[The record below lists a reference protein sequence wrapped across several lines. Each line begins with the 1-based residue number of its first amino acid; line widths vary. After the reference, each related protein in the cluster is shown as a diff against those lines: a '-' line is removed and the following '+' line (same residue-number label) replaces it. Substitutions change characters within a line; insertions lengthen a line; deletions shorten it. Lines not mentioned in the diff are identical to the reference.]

1 MSFRGNCDD
10 HYLNA
15 SYIYFSLK
23 NEYLS
28 MFQEQS
34 ASQDYLK
41 AHNHPD
47 TMMLTSLALVLLVS
61 TPGLPQPIRAQD
73 TGHVIN
79 LDQSES
85 RQRRQT
91 HLFSLADIDTE
102 DIVPLANE
110 ITEEEKEG
118 SNSQTFSL
126 SRPQQFSPS
135 RPQSFRLSRPR
146 PFDLAEVEEDIIPPA
161 DVIMNEESR
170 HKNKNLIENES
181 IDNILE
187 EITDIKEY
195 IMRKDVAN
203 FESEDNILEE
213 IADIR
218 EHVVRNEE
226 NIARLTSSIS
236 YLQQSIHYLRTNSIF
251 FL

>member
-1 MSFRGNCDD
+1 MS
-10 HYLNA
+10 LE
-15 SYIYFSLK
+15 L
-23 NEYLS
+23 
-28 MFQEQS
+28 S

-47 TMMLTSLALVLLVS
+47 KMMLTSLALVLLVS
-61 TPGLPQPIRAQD
+61 TPGLSQPIRAQD

-102 DIVPLANE
+102 GIIPLSNE
-110 ITEEEKEG
+110 ITEEKNEG

-126 SRPQQFSPS
+126 SRPQPFSPS
-135 RPQSFRLSRPR
+135 RPQSFSLSRPR
-146 PFDLAEVEEDIIPPA
+146 PFVLSEVEEDIIPPA
-161 DVIMNEESR
+161 DVIMKEESR
-170 HKNKNLIENES
+170 QKNR
-181 IDNILE
+181 NILE
-187 EITDIKEY
+187 EIADIKKY
-195 IMRKDVAN
+195 IMRKDIAD
-203 FESEDNILEE
+203 FEAEDNILEE

-218 EHVVRNEE
+218 EHIVRNEE
-226 NIARLTSSIS
+226 SIARLTSSIS

-251 FL
+251 F